1 MKSLFKK
8 FSTAVIVLAAVALL
22 SVPLL
27 GGARLAADCGRIEK
41 KFNHFAAETDKH
53 GNNFESDMV
62 VFAANAESLCDEAA
76 RITGEDSPAVRSLQN
91 DLAEYEKCGSAF
103 EKFDCFKRLL
113 ADAKRV
119 YASVPEGSV
128 TDSLMTAMD
137 GIESADF
144 THLWGKILR
153 MHEIA
158 FRSSFRRAVL
168 RNCKNLRNRREITPT
183 NEIFKA

>member
-137 GIESADF
+137 GLESADSRLSR
-144 THLWGKILR
+144 TYGAKYSECMKSRSDLLSGGLSSAIAKIYGIGGK
-153 MHEIA
+153 
-158 FRSSFRRAVL
+158 
-168 RNCKNLRNRREITPT
+168 
-183 NEIFKA
+183 

>member
-103 EKFDCFKRLL
+103 EKFDCFKRLH
-113 ADAKRV
+113 R
-119 YASVPEGSV
+119 
-128 TDSLMTAMD
+128 
-137 GIESADF
+137 
-144 THLWGKILR
+144 
-153 MHEIA
+153 
-158 FRSSFRRAVL
+158 
-168 RNCKNLRNRREITPT
+168 
-183 NEIFKA
+183 

>member
-41 KFNHFAAETDKH
+41 KFNHFATETDKH

-76 RITGEDSPAVRSLQN
+76 RITGRILPPCAAFKTILPNTKSAVPHLKNLIASNVCLRMQ
-91 DLAEYEKCGSAF
+91 SAF
-103 EKFDCFKRLL
+103 M
-113 ADAKRV
+113 
-119 YASVPEGSV
+119 PP
-128 TDSLMTAMD
+128 
-137 GIESADF
+137 
-144 THLWGKILR
+144 
-153 MHEIA
+153 
-158 FRSSFRRAVL
+158 FRREAL
-168 RNCKNLRNRREITPT
+168 PT
-183 NEIFKA
+183 AL

>member
-76 RITGEDSPAVRSLQN
+76 RITGEDSPAVRSLQ
-91 DLAEYEKCGSAF
+91 
-103 EKFDCFKRLL
+103 
-113 ADAKRV
+113 
-119 YASVPEGSV
+119 
-128 TDSLMTAMD
+128 T
-137 GIESADF
+137 
-144 THLWGKILR
+144 ILPNTKMR
-153 MHEIA
+153 
-158 FRSSFRRAVL
+158 FR
-168 RNCKNLRNRREITPT
+168 I
-183 NEIFKA
+183 

>member
-103 EKFDCFKRLL
+103 KKFDCLKRLL

-137 GIESADF
+137 GIESADSRISR
-144 THLWGKILR
+144 TYGAKYSECMKSRSDLLSGGLSSAIAKIYGIGGK
-153 MHEIA
+153 
-158 FRSSFRRAVL
+158 
-168 RNCKNLRNRREITPT
+168 
-183 NEIFKA
+183 

>member
-27 GGARLAADCGRIEK
+27 GGAKACGGIADESKK

-76 RITGEDSPAVRSLQN
+76 RIHGGGFS
-91 DLAEYEKCGSAF
+91 
-103 EKFDCFKRLL
+103 
-113 ADAKRV
+113 
-119 YASVPEGSV
+119 
-128 TDSLMTAMD
+128 
-137 GIESADF
+137 
-144 THLWGKILR
+144 
-153 MHEIA
+153 
-158 FRSSFRRAVL
+158 RRAQPSK
-168 RNCKNLRNRREITPT
+168 RSCRIRKMRFRI
-183 NEIFKA
+183 

>member
-62 VFAANAESLCDEAA
+62 VFAANAESLCDEAV

-91 DLAEYEKCGSAF
+91 DLAEYENA
-103 EKFDCFKRLL
+103 
-113 ADAKRV
+113 
-119 YASVPEGSV
+119 VP
-128 TDSLMTAMD
+128 
-137 GIESADF
+137 
-144 THLWGKILR
+144 HLKI
-153 MHEIA
+153 
-158 FRSSFRRAVL
+158 
-168 RNCKNLRNRREITPT
+168 
-183 NEIFKA
+183 

>member
-91 DLAEYEKCGSAF
+91 DLAEYEKCGTAF

-137 GIESADF
+137 GIESADSRISR
-144 THLWGKILR
+144 TYGAKYSECMKSRSDLLSGGLSSAIAKIYG
-153 MHEIA
+153 IG
-158 FRSSFRRAVL
+158 V
-168 RNCKNLRNRREITPT
+168 K
-183 NEIFKA
+183 

>member
-8 FSTAVIVLAAVALL
+8 FSTAVIVLAAIALL

-41 KFNHFAAETDKH
+41 SSIIAAETDKH

-62 VFAANAESLCDEAA
+62 VFAANAESLCDEAV

-137 GIESADF
+137 GIESADSRISR
-144 THLWGKILR
+144 TYGAKYSECMKSRSDLLSGGLSSAIAKIYGIGGK
-153 MHEIA
+153 
-158 FRSSFRRAVL
+158 
-168 RNCKNLRNRREITPT
+168 
-183 NEIFKA
+183 

>member
-8 FSTAVIVLAAVALL
+8 FSTAVIILAAVALL

-62 VFAANAESLCDEAA
+62 VFAANAESLC
-76 RITGEDSPAVRSLQN
+76 EDSPAVRSLQN

-137 GIESADF
+137 GIESADSRISR
-144 THLWGKILR
+144 TYGAKYSECMKSRSDLLSGGLSSAIAKIYGIGGK
-153 MHEIA
+153 
-158 FRSSFRRAVL
+158 
-168 RNCKNLRNRREITPT
+168 
-183 NEIFKA
+183 

>member
-76 RITGEDSPAVRSLQN
+76 RITGEDSPAVRSLHLKNLIASNVCLRMQ
-91 DLAEYEKCGSAF
+91 SAF
-103 EKFDCFKRLL
+103 M
-113 ADAKRV
+113 
-119 YASVPEGSV
+119 PP
-128 TDSLMTAMD
+128 
-137 GIESADF
+137 
-144 THLWGKILR
+144 
-153 MHEIA
+153 
-158 FRSSFRRAVL
+158 FRREAL
-168 RNCKNLRNRREITPT
+168 PT
-183 NEIFKA
+183 AL

>member
-91 DLAEYEKCGSAF
+91 DLAEF

-119 YASVPEGSV
+119 YAFVPEGSV

-137 GIESADF
+137 GIESADSRISR
-144 THLWGKILR
+144 TYGAKYSECMKSRSDLLSGGLSSAIAKIYGIGGK
-153 MHEIA
+153 
-158 FRSSFRRAVL
+158 
-168 RNCKNLRNRREITPT
+168 
-183 NEIFKA
+183 

>member
-62 VFAANAESLCDEAA
+62 VLQQMPRAFAMRQRASQGRILPPCAA
-76 RITGEDSPAVRSLQN
+76 FKTILPNTKSAV
-91 DLAEYEKCGSAF
+91 
-103 EKFDCFKRLL
+103 
-113 ADAKRV
+113 
-119 YASVPEGSV
+119 P
-128 TDSLMTAMD
+128 
-137 GIESADF
+137 
-144 THLWGKILR
+144 HLKI
-153 MHEIA
+153 
-158 FRSSFRRAVL
+158 
-168 RNCKNLRNRREITPT
+168 
-183 NEIFKA
+183 